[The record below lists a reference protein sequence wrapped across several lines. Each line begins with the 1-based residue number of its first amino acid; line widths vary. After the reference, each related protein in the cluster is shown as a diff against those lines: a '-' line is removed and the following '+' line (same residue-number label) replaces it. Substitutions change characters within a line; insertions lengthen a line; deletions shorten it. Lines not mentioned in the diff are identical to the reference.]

1 MYKRQLGE
9 KIPSSELERE
19 LNNLLSKVKVS
30 RVGLDKIKDSVKMYL
45 AIKKIAFENNYDAV
59 AFSCWPKL
67 MPLKMCIRDSYC
79 TSYY

>member
-1 MYKRQLGE
+1 ME
-9 KIPSSELERE
+9 KKPSSELERE

-59 AFSCWPKL
+59 AFHVAKINASKRNVWLFSKL
-67 MPLKMCIRDSYC
+67 NA
-79 TSYY
+79 